1 MKLRKLLSLLLAGAM
16 AFSLAS
22 CQGQETV
29 TNNES
34 EAASSDAASSEAE
47 STEPTENQLI
57 IGTITQM
64 ESEFYDASFSN
75 AATNYQ
81 MYGLLH
87 GYTTVTATKEGEYEY
102 DPTVVA
108 SHEETENEDG
118 TKTYTVTINDG
129 QIGRA
134 HV

>member
-16 AFSLAS
+16 VFSLAS

-34 EAASSDAASSEAE
+34 EAASSDTASSEAE

-81 MYGLLH
+81 MYDLLH
-87 GYTTVTATKEGEYEY
+87 GYNHRYGHKG
-102 DPTVVA
+102 
-108 SHEETENEDG
+108 
-118 TKTYTVTINDG
+118 
-129 QIGRA
+129 GR
-134 HV
+134 V